1 MMTGSLF
8 VKANRLPFSV
18 QENYDTMKQ
27 EKRGKSL
34 NIAIVYG
41 IGRDDNI

>member
-27 EKRGKSL
+27 GKSL
-34 NIAIVYG
+34 NIDIVYG